1 MKNCFVI
8 MCEYPYITAEAFFES
23 EIGYLASAFDNV
35 YIFPINA
42 SSKDKQT
49 RKIPFSNVHV
59 YPLGCI
65 FSKMRYPVYITKG
78 IFTRNR
84 SLKVSVKGLK
94 RKAVSLYAKGRS
106 KYVFN
111 KIKDII
117 ERDGIETE
125 NGVFYSYWFTDQA
138 IAAWMLKEYF
148 NKASKAVC
156 RAHRYDIYAEMNSV
170 GYLPYQDVNLK
181 MLDGIFPC
189 SDDGS
194 KYITNRN
201 PGNNGKVHTARL
213 GTVDHGVREY
223 SSTDKI
229 FVTCCGL
236 RALKRISLFAKAFCK
251 LASKYEHCRW
261 VCIGDGDELE
271 LIKQIVTEG
280 GVSDRV
286 ALMGRL
292 SNTEVIKYYA
302 ENDVSYFVNV
312 STTEGVPVSIME
324 AMSFGIPA
332 IATDVG
338 GSGEIVSDENGR
350 IINAELDEDLLFDI
364 LEKEINISE
373 EQYLAKRKAARAEW
387 EDKSSAAVNYTKWCE
402 FLADKATEI

>member
-8 MCEYPYITAEAFFES
+8 LCEYPYITAEAFFES
-23 EIGYLASAFDNV
+23 EIGYLSKAFDNV
-35 YIFPINA
+35 YLFPINA
-42 SSKDKQT
+42 SSEDKQT
-49 RKIPFSNVHV
+49 RNIPFSNVHV

-78 IFTRNR
+78 IFTKNR
-84 SLKVSVKGLK
+84 DLKISVKGLK

-111 KIKDII
+111 KIRDII
-117 ERDGIETE
+117 ERE
-125 NGVFYSYWFTDQA
+125 NIDTQGGVFYSYWFTDQA
-138 IAAWMLKEYF
+138 IAAWMLKDYF
-148 NKASKAVC
+148 SNSDKAVC

-181 MLDGIFPC
+181 MLDGVYPC

-194 KYITNRN
+194 RYISEKHS
-201 PGNNGKVHTARL
+201 GYDSKIHTARL
-213 GTVDHGVREY
+213 GTVDHGIREY
-223 SSTDKI
+223 GTTDKI

-236 RALKRISLFAKAFCK
+236 RALKRISLFAKSFVK
-251 LASKYEHCRW
+251 LASKYGHCRW

-271 LIKQIVTEG
+271 LIKQIVSEG
-280 GVSDRV
+280 GVDDQV
-286 ALMGRL
+286 TLMGRL
-292 SNTEVIKYYA
+292 SNTQVIKYY
-302 ENDVSYFVNV
+302 EDNDVSYFVNV

-338 GSGEIVSDENGR
+338 GTGEIVSDENGR
-350 IINAELDEDLLFDI
+350 LISPELDEDILLGI
-364 LEKEINISE
+364 LESEINIGD

-387 EDKSSAAVNYTKWCE
+387 ESRSSAENNYTKWCE
-402 FLADKATEI
+402 ELIK